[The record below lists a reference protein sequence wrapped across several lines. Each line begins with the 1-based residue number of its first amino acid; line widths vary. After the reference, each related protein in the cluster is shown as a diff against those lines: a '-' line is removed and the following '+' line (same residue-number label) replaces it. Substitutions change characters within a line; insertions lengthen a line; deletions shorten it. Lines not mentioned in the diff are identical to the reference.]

1 MKPSNIN
8 HLFKFFIYL
17 SIIINSEISCSFQIS
32 LFNKINSKYKENN
45 LIISPLS
52 IFQAISLVTNGAN
65 GETQKELLKLLDN
78 KEIEEI
84 NMINSKVLKILKENS
99 SLEIANA
106 IMSKL
111 SPLNDFTYIAKNT
124 YESEIL
130 PLKNVNQV
138 NKWCDKKTHG
148 KISKIIDQLDPMT
161 FMLVLNAVYFKG
173 EWTNQF
179 QEFLTRKREF
189 YNFNKEEKNIDTM
202 EITKYFNYFED
213 RNLQAIELNFK
224 KESISALIILPS
236 KKLDINEFIEIL
248 DKDNDYYYSIINN
261 LKKTKVNLRLPK
273 FELTFSKKLKEV
285 LKTIG
290 VNLPFEKNADFSKI
304 RNQNDIY
311 INEIIHK
318 TYLKVNEQGTEAAAV
333 TMVEMM
339 VTTSAF
345 PPKQEKIYFMH
356 INRPFLFIL
365 RNKNL
370 PKNYDIVF
378 ISKIEELN

>member
-1 MKPSNIN
+1 MESSYIN
-8 HLFKFFIYL
+8 HLLKLLIYL
-17 SIIINSEISCSFQIS
+17 VLIVNSQISCSFQIS

-65 GETQKELLKLLDN
+65 GETQKELLKLLDD
-78 KEIEEI
+78 KEMDEI
-84 NMINSKVLKILKENS
+84 NMMNSIILKKLKNNS

-111 SPLNDFTYIAKNT
+111 SPLNSFTNIAKNT
-124 YESEIL
+124 YDSEIL

-148 KISKIIDQLDPMT
+148 KISKIIDQLDPVT
-161 FMLVLNAVYFKG
+161 YLLVLNAVYFKG
-173 EWTNQF
+173 EWINQF
-179 QEFLTRKREF
+179 EKDLTKKQVF

-213 RNLQAIELNFK
+213 SNLQAIELNFK
-224 KESISALIILPS
+224 KEVISALIILPN
-236 KKLDINEFIEIL
+236 KKLSMNEFIEIL

-261 LKKTKVNLRLPK
+261 LKRNKVNLRLPK
-273 FELTFSKKLKEV
+273 FEITYSKQLKEV
-285 LKTIG
+285 LKIIG

-304 RNQNDIY
+304 RSQNDIY

-318 TYLKVNEQGTEAAAV
+318 TYLKVDEKGTEAAAV
-333 TMVEMM
+333 TMIEML
-339 VTTSAF
+339 TGSAF
-345 PPKQEKIYFMH
+345 QPEQEKIYFMH
-356 INRPFLFIL
+356 VNRPFLFIL

-370 PKNYDIVF
+370 PKNYDIIF

>member
-1 MKPSNIN
+1 MKSSNFN
-8 HLFKFFIYL
+8 HLLKFFIYL
-17 SIIINSEISCSFQIS
+17 SLLINSEISCSFQIS

-78 KEIEEI
+78 KEMEEI
-84 NMINSKVLKILKENS
+84 NMINSKILKKLKENS

-124 YESEIL
+124 YDSEIL

-173 EWTNQF
+173 EWKNQF
-179 QEFLTRKREF
+179 QEHLTRKQVF
-189 YNFNKEEKNIDTM
+189 YNFNKEEINIDTM
-202 EITKYFNYFED
+202 ENTKYFNYFED
-213 RNLQAIELNFK
+213 TNLQAIELNFK
-224 KESISALIILPS
+224 KESISALIILPN
-236 KKLDINEFIEIL
+236 KKLNINEFIEIL
-248 DKDNDYYYSIINN
+248 DKDNEYYYSIINN
-261 LKKTKVNLRLPK
+261 LKNTKVNLRLPK
-273 FELTFSKKLKEV
+273 FELTYSKKLKEV

-333 TMVEMM
+333 TAVEMLLA
-339 VTTSAF
+339 SAF
-345 PPKQEKIYFMH
+345 QPEPEKIYYMYV
-356 INRPFLFIL
+356 NRPFLFIL